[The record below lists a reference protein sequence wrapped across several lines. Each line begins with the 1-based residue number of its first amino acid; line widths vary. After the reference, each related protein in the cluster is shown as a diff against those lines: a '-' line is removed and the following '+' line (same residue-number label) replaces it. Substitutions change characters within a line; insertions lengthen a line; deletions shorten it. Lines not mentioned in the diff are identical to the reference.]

1 MHLLTGYAKPITALA
16 ASPDGRR
23 LFSAAKG
30 QQQIWAWDLQRRA
43 VEAKLRGPHTRH
55 GIGALAASPCGG
67 WLASADN
74 YTAVVSWRL
83 PAGAPHRL
91 WYDAGVRKALA
102 FHPRLPLLAAPL
114 VRSEGRDSK
123 YGFQL
128 LEVESG
134 KAVKRGRGH
143 AESVCDLAF
152 SPDGATLATA
162 STDRT
167 VCLWA
172 VESAETIRVWP
183 HQLVPNRVAFRPDGK
198 ALAVA
203 AGRTVLVWDVAGGSL
218 SQTLAGHE
226 GMVTGVAYSPDGKHL
241 ASAGADG
248 VVILRDAQSH
258 QVIGRRH
265 LDVGKIGALVWRP
278 DSAGV
283 IAGGEKHIA
292 LCDVADLLPEN
303 APRPRPRGE
312 PLSLAGHPAKV
323 IGLSFSPDGRALA
336 SWSRGDV
343 RLWDYSGGAGQAKET
358 LAFVPRRYGQPGAVT
373 WSPDRRRL
381 TITTRWPNGVRIHDA
396 GTGAATR
403 SAPCRSR
410 PRYLGFTPEGRLLL
424 VYGGRRLNLELLDA
438 DANEALAHGNIDL
451 DDAQT
456 PVHVA
461 VGPGGTLFYIGCGRG
476 VGCWAPE
483 GAVEDVLCR
492 QEARVSGLAAAPDG
506 GLAATL
512 GGNSALVWQLPE
524 GARRLELKHPLMTTG
539 VAFVPGGRLL
549 TSCYDGAVRLW
560 ELSGG
565 AEVWRCELGMG
576 KVYSLAVS
584 PDQMTFAAGV
594 EKKNR
599 IVLMD
604 VPE

>member
-30 QQQIWAWDLQRRA
+30 QQQVWAWDLQRRA

-91 WYDAGVRKALA
+91 WYDAGARKALA

-183 HQLVPNRVAFRPDGK
+183 HKLVPNRVAFRPDGK

-203 AGRTVLVWDVAGGSL
+203 AGRTVLVWDVADGSL

-226 GMVTGVAYSPDGKHL
+226 GTVTGIAYSPDGKHL

-312 PLSLAGHPAKV
+312 PLSLSGHPAKV

-343 RLWDYSGGAGQAKET
+343 RLWDYSGGAGQAKQI
-358 LAFVPRRYGQPGAVT
+358 LAFTAKHDAQPAHVS
-373 WSPDRRRL
+373 WSPDRRQL
-381 TITTRWPNGVRIHDA
+381 AVTTRSPRGLYLHDA
-396 GTGAATR
+396 GTGKVVRGVAAR
-403 SAPCRSR
+403 SK
-410 PRYLGFTPEGRLLL
+410 PRYLGYTPDGRLFVAFGGNRLHLELRDAERKNTLASGSLALDEDCCL
-424 VYGGRRLNLELLDA
+424 VY
-438 DANEALAHGNIDL
+438 
-451 DDAQT
+451 
-456 PVHVA
+456 VA
-461 VGPGGTLFYIGCGRG
+461 AGSAAARFYIGTG
-476 VGCWAPE
+476 
-483 GAVEDVLCR
+483 GAVGRWTPKAGLEEILCR
-492 QEARVSGLAAAPDG
+492 QATLLTGLAVSPDEEV
-506 GLAATL
+506 LVTL
-512 GGNSALVWQLPE
+512 GGNTALVWRIPC
-524 GARRLELKHPLMTTG
+524 GASPSRLKHPLAVTG